1 MARKLNALRQ
11 HLVADIDENNPT
23 QVPSDDKFFPLE
35 KYIKNIEDESDE
47 ETEDE
52 AFYDGD
58 GTPEETVNSVVIGYV
73 AEGYFDPEDKAQ
85 ALIVS
90 KKHKTGEGRRI
101 WHRVIQSDGKLQHT
115 QIANLTGI
123 KNGGGEASEYEQFE
137 ATLKWIKLPIEE
149 KINKPPV
156 A

>member
-1 MARKLNALRQ
+1 MTRELNALRQ
-11 HLVADIDENNPT
+11 HLVADIDKNNPT
-23 QVPSDDKFFPLE
+23 QVPNDDKFFPLE
-35 KYIKNIEDESDE
+35 KYIKSIEDESDE

-58 GTPEETVNSVVIGYV
+58 GTPEETVNSVVVGYAV
-73 AEGYFDPEDKAQ
+73 EGYYDPADKAQ

-90 KKHKTGEGRRI
+90 KKYKTGEGRRL
-101 WHRVIQSDGKLQHT
+101 WHRVIQSDGKVQHT

-137 ATLKWIKLPIEE
+137 VTLKWIKTPIEE
-149 KINKPPV
+149 KLPKTPL